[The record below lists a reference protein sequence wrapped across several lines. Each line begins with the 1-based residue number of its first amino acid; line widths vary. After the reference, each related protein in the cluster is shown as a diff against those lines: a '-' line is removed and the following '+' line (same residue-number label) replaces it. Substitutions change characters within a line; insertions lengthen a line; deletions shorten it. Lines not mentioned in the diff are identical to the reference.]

1 MCGCQCVMAANLMTK
16 VAVLHTKDPHKGCHQ
31 SGNASLFV
39 AYLGD
44 GDCQRDLGDVEGHRD
59 GCVVIQGVVGLVV
72 RILARD
78 DLHPREQGGRQR
90 RLR

>member
-1 MCGCQCVMAANLMTK
+1 MAAKQNDKLAMFR
-16 VAVLHTKDPHKGCHQ
+16 TKDPHIGCHQ
-31 SGNASLFV
+31 SGDANLFV